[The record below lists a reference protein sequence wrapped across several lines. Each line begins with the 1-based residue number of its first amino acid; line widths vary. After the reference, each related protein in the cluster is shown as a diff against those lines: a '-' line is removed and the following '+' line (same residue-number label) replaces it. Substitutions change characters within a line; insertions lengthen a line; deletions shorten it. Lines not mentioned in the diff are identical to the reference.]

1 MAAIF
6 TGLIVTV
13 VVSLIKPQNFDWAIT
28 RGINSPPVTELAS
41 TPQQESEQTS
51 MEAKRDEA
59 SAAASGDEKDISKV
73 DVPAPQRTPVATQSI
88 EEDEA
93 EADADIEEHPV
104 KLRRALIVAY
114 ISAVSLTLIMDFLV
128 SRALQLHFCV
138 SHLADMIE

>member
-6 TGLIVTV
+6 TGLIVTL

-41 TPQQESEQTS
+41 APVQESE
-51 MEAKRDEA
+51 RA
-59 SAAASGDEKDISKV
+59 SLEIKAEQGSANASGDEKDAKAISEV
-73 DVPAPQRTPVATQSI
+73 NAQPPPAALVPTLSKDEEEAT
-88 EEDEA
+88 
-93 EADADIEEHPV
+93 ADADIEEHPV

-128 SRALQLHFCV
+128 SHTYLSQE
-138 SHLADMIE
+138 DITI